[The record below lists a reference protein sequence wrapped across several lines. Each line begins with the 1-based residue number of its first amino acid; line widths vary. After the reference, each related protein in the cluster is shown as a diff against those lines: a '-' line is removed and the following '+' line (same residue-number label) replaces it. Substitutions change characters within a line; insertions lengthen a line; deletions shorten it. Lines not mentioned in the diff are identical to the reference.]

1 MIGQMTLDMPT
12 LDVGALLE
20 RSKAER
26 TLDFDL
32 GSIDPLAPETQA
44 FLLDV
49 AELRSRSLFGFKFEC
64 SLATSV
70 TQEQATLLGRGGV
83 VLVHLLDAERETVAG
98 PPAYM
103 QQLETVRALFEAG
116 IDVRWNLDF
125 VAATRGDRST
135 GELLRALDAARN
147 LPPPG
152 FSEEARS
159 LPSAMALQSLDE
171 SVSAWREEFRVSA
184 LTFARGPGFMRLRD
198 RRPSKGSCRF
208 YTLKGQQA
216 DVLRFCTKIRSQAEV
231 VSTFNGIPCEKLAAF
246 LERLVDDGL
255 MVRHDDYYLS
265 LPTRRTLGERWSSEI
280 V

>member
-1 MIGQMTLDMPT
+1 MIGQMTFDVST
-12 LDVGALLE
+12 LDVGTLLE
-20 RSKAER
+20 RSKAET

-32 GSIDPLAPETQA
+32 GEIDPLAPETQA

-64 SLATSV
+64 SLSTSV
-70 TQEQATLLGRGGV
+70 TQQQATLLGRGGV
-83 VLVHLLDAERETVAG
+83 VLAHLIDAKRETEAG
-98 PPAYM
+98 PPAYL

-116 IDVRWNLDF
+116 IDVRWSLEF
-125 VAATRGDRST
+125 MAAMRGERST
-135 GELLRALDAARN
+135 SELLRALDAARN

-152 FSEEARS
+152 LSEEARS
-159 LPSAMALQSLDE
+159 LPVAAALKSLDE
-171 SVSAWREEFRVSA
+171 SVSAWRTEFRVSA

-216 DVLRFCTKIRSQAEV
+216 DVLRFCMRIRSQAEV
-231 VSTFNGIPCEKLAAF
+231 VSAFDGIPYEKLTAF
-246 LERLVDDGL
+246 LDRLVNDGL